1 MDRVPYIG
9 GVSSQGG
16 ISPVS
21 NRAAGKRGEELAGL
35 YLSERGYKILF
46 RNYRGSRGEID
57 LIVMHGGTLLFVEVK
72 YRRDLDQGHPAE
84 AITPRKLAHFRSA
97 VTEFLLSGEAPPFT
111 SLKFDA
117 VCIIE
122 LPGQPPVIELFEHI
136 LGP

>member
-1 MDRVPYIG
+1 
-9 GVSSQGG
+9 VSS
-16 ISPVS
+16 
-21 NRAAGKRGEELAGL
+21 RAVGKRGEELAAQ
-35 YLSERGYKILF
+35 YLAERGYKILF

-57 LIVMHGGTLLFVEVK
+57 LIAMRGGTLLFVEVK

-122 LPGQPPVIELFEHI
+122 LPGQPPSIELFEHI